1 MKKIN
6 TIIVSETQPPTTDVL
21 WINDNKLS
29 YFGKGTWKTIENNT
43 ESKDSKEQLDIIINK
58 KDIPQYITD
67 NNIIL
72 KILNAARIILKTD
85 KGPVIYNKTDED
97 NGSLIYFINVG
108 VNTKSVIILNTI
120 TNHLSIGNIE

>member
-85 KGPVIYNKTDED
+85 KGPIIYTKTDED

>member
-43 ESKDSKEQLDIIINK
+43 ESKDSKEQLDIREIYWIDYYDAVNSKNYYTTYFEK
-58 KDIPQYITD
+58 KQY
-67 NNIIL
+67 L
-72 KILNAARIILKTD
+72 
-85 KGPVIYNKTDED
+85 Y
-97 NGSLIYFINVG
+97 LIF
-108 VNTKSVIILNTI
+108 
-120 TNHLSIGNIE
+120 

>member
-6 TIIVSETQPPTTDVL
+6 TIIVSEIQPPTTDVL

-72 KILNAARIILKTD
+72 KILNAARIILNTD
-85 KGPVIYNKTDED
+85 KGPVIYTKTDED

>member
-6 TIIVSETQPPTTDVL
+6 TIIVSEIQPPTTDVL

-29 YFGKGTWKTIENNT
+29 YFSKGTWKTIENNT

-67 NNIIL
+67 NNSIL
-72 KILNAARIILKTD
+72 KILNAARIILNTD
-85 KGPVIYNKTDED
+85 KGPVIYTKTDED

>member
-6 TIIVSETQPPTTDVL
+6 TIIVSEIQPPSTDVL

-43 ESKDSKEQLDIIINK
+43 KSKDSKEQLDIIINK

-85 KGPVIYNKTDED
+85 KGPVIYTKTDED